1 MDIITKE
8 FETYLRGYV
17 KAVKKKRNE
26 KRTALQRI
34 KSD

>member
-17 KAVKKKRNE
+17 KAVKKNE
-26 KRTALQRI
+26 MKKNRFTENQV
-34 KSD
+34 